1 MMMMLLFWILML
13 FVFGGL
19 ALGVATLLTGRSP
32 AVENLGDRLAR
43 GEVTAEDYRERLELL
58 NTARRGSSKLRWV
71 AGAVVAVG
79 LLGLLLLGGAMD
91 GPGMMGRMMDNSM
104 MDQGMMR
111 GMTGNSMMGGETRRI
126 GPAPSPAAREVE
138 VEGGELYFSP
148 EEVRIGAGETVNL
161 SFVNEGHMFH
171 TLTVPEVGI
180 DLRARPGDRVAA
192 AFKAP
197 EPGRYEFVCTVP
209 GHEEAGVRGEIVVGE
224 Q

>member
-19 ALGVATLLTGRSP
+19 AVGLATLLTGRSP
-32 AVENLGDRLAR
+32 AAETLGDRLAR
-43 GEVTAEDYRERLELL
+43 GEVTVEEYRERLQLL

-71 AGAVVAVG
+71 AGALVAVG
-79 LLGLLLLGGAMD
+79 LLGLLVLRGAMD

-104 MDQGMMR
+104 MDRGMMR
-111 GMTGNSMMGGETRRI
+111 GMMGNSMMGAGTRRI
-126 GPAPSPAAREVE
+126 GPAPSPGAREVQ
-138 VEGGELYFSP
+138 VEGRELYFSP

-161 SFVNEGHMFH
+161 SFLNEGHIFH

-192 AFKAP
+192 AFKFP
-197 EPGRYEFVCTVP
+197 ESGRYEFICTVP
-209 GHEEAGVRGEIVVGE
+209 GHEEAGMRGEIAVVK

>member
-104 MDQGMMR
+104 MDQGMMGRMMDNSMMDQGMMR
-111 GMTGNSMMGGETRRI
+111 GMTGNSMIGGETRRI

-148 EEVRIGAGETVNL
+148 EEVRIGAGETRQPLIRKRRTHV
-161 SFVNEGHMFH
+161 SHPDG
-171 TLTVPEVGI
+171 
-180 DLRARPGDRVAA
+180 A
-192 AFKAP
+192 
-197 EPGRYEFVCTVP
+197 
-209 GHEEAGVRGEIVVGE
+209 
-224 Q
+224 